1 MATPWKLYVGLGLL
15 LFAVLLL
22 TWRGA
27 TLAPPVPEGF
37 SGAAPTQADV
47 DEITAKVVAQ
57 SKVLDGIV
65 IPKLAPISTVLK
77 GVAPAQHYLINLAPI
92 TITYAGY
99 IGAGVFDASTFF
111 KHAFALGIRSFVL
124 PISKYKDDNKK
135 PPIWPNSGEPA
146 LVYRDAQGNITSSN
160 GLTIA
165 QLTRG
170 LVNSLGAASVQQSEP
185 IMIKIEAVPG
195 ADRDNKPYVPDP
207 DGDERTYVDFM
218 TKIADGLKPLR
229 DANLLLTQLG
239 QYGSPLGATQQ
250 DKILL
255 QTPVNTLA
263 GKVLI
268 TTDFDVSKY
277 YKKAYLGTKG
287 SLLEYVHFVVSNS
300 PQQGKMSYYK
310 TLPLTNISSTTD
322 PDASRITLN
331 EVKGTTIEDT
341 ASVALAL
348 RKGVQILPLPLFESS
363 AKPELVLELIKPWKG
378 AAWALKPE
386 EARYTKPA
394 PVKAATPSQSMN
406 ARVVADA
413 QPGQIVVGK

>member
-1 MATPWKLYVGLGLL
+1 MATPWKLYVGLAFL

-27 TLAPPVPEGF
+27 AAAPPVPEGF
-37 SGAAPTQADV
+37 SGSAPTQADV

-65 IPKLAPISTVLK
+65 IPKLVPMNTVLK
-77 GVAPAQHYLINLAPI
+77 GVDPSQHYLINLAPI

-99 IGAGVFDASTFF
+99 IGGGVFDASTFF

-124 PISKYKDDNKK
+124 PISRYKDDNKK
-135 PPIWPNSGEPA
+135 PPIWPKSGTPA
-146 LVYRDAQGNITSSN
+146 LVYRDAQGNISSSN
-160 GLTIA
+160 GLTVA
-165 QLTRG
+165 QFSQG

-185 IMIKIEAVPG
+185 IMIKIEAVSG
-195 ADRDNKPYVPDP
+195 TDRAGVSYVPDP
-207 DGDERTYVDFM
+207 DAEEKAYVEFM
-218 TKIADGLKPLR
+218 TKIAEGLKPLR

-239 QYGSPLGATQQ
+239 QYGSPVGATQQ

-255 QTPVNTLA
+255 QTPVKSLA

-277 YKKAYLGTKG
+277 YKKAYVGTTG
-287 SLLEYVHFVVSNS
+287 NLLEYVHFVVSNS

-322 PDASRITLN
+322 PDAARITLN
-331 EVKGTTIEDT
+331 EVKGTTIDDT

-363 AKPELVLELIKPWKG
+363 VAPDVTLELIKPWKG

-386 EARYTKPA
+386 ETRYTKPT